1 MEKSEGTFW
10 PAQYL
15 LLSECFQF
23 SNYPSTR
30 TRTRMFISN
39 ADSSTTHEPLLHS
52 DTTVILT
59 SKKRGDVLNDVNQER
74 ACLGLQVAL

>member
-1 MEKSEGTFW
+1 
-10 PAQYL
+10 
-15 LLSECFQF
+15 
-23 SNYPSTR
+23 
-30 TRTRMFISN
+30 MFISN